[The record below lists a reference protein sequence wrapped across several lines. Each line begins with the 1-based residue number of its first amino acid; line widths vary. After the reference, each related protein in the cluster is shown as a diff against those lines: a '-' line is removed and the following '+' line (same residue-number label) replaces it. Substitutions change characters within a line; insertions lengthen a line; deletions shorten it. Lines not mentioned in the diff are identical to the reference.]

1 MDRVKLFLLVLMGL
15 VWTGYSWGEE
25 TEKKLGPNH
34 DLFVG
39 LQKMWMDKDVQK
51 LQELLDERILL
62 NIGKLQGS
70 RLKFQDRFYKEQA
83 VGILKSYFSSIHI
96 VKFEYDPKK
105 MELARGVA
113 IYEYQ
118 VIATGVNRKEML
130 YFYLAE
136 KKKEDKNVWLLV
148 GINEI

>member
-105 MELARGVA
+105 MEKKARDAVVIKLKADGFSQSEIARRIGVT
-113 IYEYQ
+113 Q
-118 VIATGVNRKEML
+118 ATVSNVLRK
-130 YFYLAE
+130 
-136 KKKEDKNVWLLV
+136 K
-148 GINEI
+148 